1 MNGGYVMI
9 DWDGVILSERNVQN
23 VPGIYDATKDA
34 IDTGKMVVVANC
46 KNGAFVYSPI
56 PIFANKKT
64 TIGSLSCVL
73 LGYTITIDDDNS
85 VSVIG
90 G

>member
-9 DWDGVILSERNVQN
+9 DWDGVVLSVQADQT
-23 VPGIYDATKDA
+23 VHGIYDATKDA
-34 IDTGKMVVVANC
+34 IDTGKMIVVANC

-56 PIFANKKT
+56 PIFCYYDNEQVLIK
-64 TIGSLSCVL
+64 CVL
-73 LGYTITIDDDNS
+73 PEYTITIYGDDT
-85 VSVIG
+85 VKVIG